1 MGINYAGDCA
11 WASVAVIKVIAAA
24 ACRRSKSHEVALMT
38 ARASA
43 APRAIRGIW
52 LLLFADRPFSPDHLG
67 KAIIVI
73 RPETFIASK
82 HSFVAC
88 RSNCRSSSSQVI
100 ECVLFLNFEAPRRL
114 AGTPA
119 LRLSL
124 IELALNQ
131 VTRIEKRF
139 IRRSRCRNG

>member
-1 MGINYAGDCA
+1 M
-11 WASVAVIKVIAAA
+11 
-24 ACRRSKSHEVALMT
+24 RRSSGQYSKRKSLEL
-38 ARASA
+38 
-43 APRAIRGIW
+43 
-52 LLLFADRPFSPDHLG
+52 D
-67 KAIIVI
+67 
-73 RPETFIASK
+73 IASILFFTPPPPHPLPGNK
-82 HSFVAC
+82 KKFLNFAEM
-88 RSNCRSSSSQVI
+88 RAFLQVI

-131 VTRIEKRF
+131 ITRIEKRF

>member
-1 MGINYAGDCA
+1 MRIEPWGINYAGDCA
-11 WASVAVIKVIAAA
+11 WASAAVIKVIAAA
-24 ACRRSKSHEVALMT
+24 AMPQMKSHEVALMT

-100 ECVLFLNFEAPRRL
+100 ECVLF
-114 AGTPA
+114 
-119 LRLSL
+119 
-124 IELALNQ
+124 
-131 VTRIEKRF
+131 
-139 IRRSRCRNG
+139 